1 MGDLGGNLA
10 WRMRRDLGVIWLG
23 ACRLGACRL
32 GGRVLG
38 GNLAW
43 NGGYIGEYTA

>member
-1 MGDLGGNLA
+1 LRLA
-10 WRMRRDLGVIWLG
+10 ALLRRDLGVIWLG